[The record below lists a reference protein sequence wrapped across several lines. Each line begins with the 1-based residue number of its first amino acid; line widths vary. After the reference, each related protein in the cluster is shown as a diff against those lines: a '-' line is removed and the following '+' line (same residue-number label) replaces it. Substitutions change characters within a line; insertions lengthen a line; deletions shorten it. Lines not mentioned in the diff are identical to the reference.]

1 MEIIGKDEEIYLKE
15 IDIDDALDLRY
26 WKLFDDDRLKG
37 YNYGN
42 FTEID
47 SEVWY
52 MNIRGFRKKY
62 FSVRRI
68 EDDRMIAFIGLKNIN
83 KITKKSTLGIVFDP
97 AFTSQGYGYKAM
109 NILLD
114 YYFNDMDF
122 NEMYLEVN
130 DFNDRA
136 MNLYKKL
143 GFKKIGTSLEIFEN
157 QDVDIDN
164 EFFIKRFNKVYS
176 KISQMRIRKD
186 ER

>member
-26 WKLFDDDRLKG
+26 WKLFKDERLKG

-52 MNIRGFRKKY
+52 MNVKGFRKKY
-62 FSVRRI
+62 FAVRKNK
-68 EDDRMIAFIGLKNIN
+68 DNRMIAFIGLKDIN

-97 AFTSQGYGYKAM
+97 AFTSCGYGYKAM
-109 NILLD
+109 DILLD
-114 YYFNDMDF
+114 YYFKDMKF

-130 DFNDRA
+130 DFNERA
-136 MNLYKKL
+136 KKLYEKL
-143 GFKKIGTSLEIFEN
+143 GFKKIGTSLEVFEN
-157 QDVDIDN
+157 QEVRIDDK
-164 EFFIKRFNKVYS
+164 FFVKRFNKVYS
-176 KISQMRIRKD
+176 RISQMRIRKD